1 MQPHASPAADVLAEL
16 RTTRD
21 GLSSAEAASRL
32 AQFGPNQLKPAKPVS
47 VLTLLLHQFT
57 SVVVWLLLAATVIAF
72 FLGDRMEAAAI
83 AAVLVIN
90 TAIGFITEFKARRA
104 MEALLKL
111 EAAKATVVRGGAAAV
126 IDAHQLVPGDIVLLD
141 AGAHVPADGRV
152 IEGNEL
158 RINEAP
164 LTGESMPVSKHADR
178 ALAED
183 TPLADRKTMVYK
195 GTAVSGGTARVVVTA
210 TGAATELGK
219 IGALVEGVQEERTPL
234 ETRLDAL
241 GHRLIWLALIVAGVV
256 AGLGAMQGA
265 PLNLVIETGLA
276 LAIAAV
282 PEALP
287 TVVTIALAVG
297 MRRMA
302 RRNALVRRLPAVET
316 LGSTTVV
323 CTDKTLTLTTGE
335 MTLSRVWI
343 AGGEVTPAKAPAR
356 LLRTAVLASGADDPM
371 DHAILAA
378 AAQVG
383 VTRAA
388 LERERPERGAIPFS
402 SERKYMASFHQEI
415 GRVEFTVF
423 VKGAP
428 GRLLELSNELAYNTG
443 PQPLDD
449 ARRQQVKD
457 ANAALASEGLRVL
470 AFASGKATVADE
482 SAIKDLTVE
491 GLAGFVDPPADGVKE
506 AIATLKG
513 AGLRT
518 IMITGDQKLTAE
530 AIARDLGVDG
540 VYSRVS
546 PEEKLRIVEA
556 LQGKGEIVAMLG
568 DGVNDAPALKKADVG
583 VAMGGRGT
591 DVAKEAA
598 AIVLQDDRF
607 GTVAAAV
614 EEGRVIYTNIRKFV
628 FYLFSCNLAEVLVLL
643 VAGVAGLPLPLLPLQ
658 LLWLNMLTDT
668 FPALALAMEPGDK
681 DVMQRPPRNPKDA
694 ILSRSFMLNVF
705 FYAGLITA
713 ATLIA
718 YLWALDAAPQKA
730 VTMAF
735 MTLAFAQ
742 VLHLGNARS
751 AGAVVT
757 PASIFSNPWA
767 IAGAGL
773 AGALQLLAM
782 FYEPLREVLRLVPL
796 DGREWLITAGCAAAP
811 AVIGQVV
818 KSVRRRR
825 PAAASSTVRSSG
837 AP

>member
-1 MQPHASPAADVLAEL
+1 VLASL
-16 RTTRD
+16 ATSRD
-21 GLSSAEAASRL
+21 GLSGAEAAARL
-32 AQFGPNQLKPAKPVS
+32 AQYGRNQLTPAKPVS
-47 VLTLLLHQFT
+47 SVTLLVHQLT
-57 SVVVWLLLAATVIAF
+57 SVVVWLLAAATLIAL
-72 FLGDRMEAAAI
+72 FLGDHIEAAAI
-83 AAVLVIN
+83 FAVLVIN
-90 TAIGFITEFKARRA
+90 TLIGFVTELRARRA

-111 EAAKATVVRGGAAAV
+111 EATTATVVRDGV
-126 IDAHQLVPGDIVLLD
+126 SSDIDAHLLVPGDIVLLD
-141 AGAHVPADGRV
+141 AGANVPADGRV
-152 IEGNEL
+152 IEEQEL
-158 RINEAP
+158 RTNEAA
-164 LTGESMPVSKHADR
+164 LTGESMPVSKDAAR
-178 ALAED
+178 ALADD

-219 IGALVEGVQEERTPL
+219 IGTLVEGVHEERTPL
-234 ETRLDAL
+234 EIRLDAL
-241 GHRLIWLALIVAGVV
+241 GRRLIWVALGVAALV

-265 PLNLVIETGLA
+265 PLGLVIETGLA

-335 MTLSRVWI
+335 MTLARVWI
-343 AGGEVTPAKAPAR
+343 AGGEVPLRKAPPR
-356 LLRTAVLASGADDPM
+356 LLRTAVLASGAADPM
-371 DHAILAA
+371 DDAILAA
-378 AAQVG
+378 GKTLG
-383 VTRAA
+383 VSRDALA
-388 LERERPERGAIPFS
+388 LERPARGAIPFS
-402 SERKYMASFHQEI
+402 SERKYMASFHEP
-415 GRVEFTVF
+415 GKTNPVEYSRSGQLTVH

-428 GRLLELSNELAYNTG
+428 GRLLEMSSALADNTG
-443 PQPLDD
+443 PRELDE
-449 ARRQQVKD
+449 ALRQHVRD
-457 ANAALASEGLRVL
+457 GNAALAREGLRVL
-470 AFASGKATVADE
+470 AFASGRVDAANE
-482 SAIKDLTVE
+482 AAIKDLTFE
-491 GLAGFVDPPADGVKE
+491 GLAGFVDPPAEGVKE

-518 IMITGDQKLTAE
+518 IMITGDQKLTAD
-530 AIARDLGVDG
+530 AIARELGVDG

-546 PEEKLRIVEA
+546 PEEKLRIVEE
-556 LQGKGEIVAMLG
+556 LQGQGEVVAMLG
-568 DGVNDAPALKKADVG
+568 DGVNDAAALKRADVG
-583 VAMGGRGT
+583 VAMGRRGT

-643 VAGVAGLPLPLLPLQ
+643 GAGVAVLPLPLLPLQ

-681 DVMQRPPRNPKDA
+681 DVMQRPPRSPKEA
-694 ILSRSFMLNVF
+694 ILSPSFLLSVL
-705 FYAGLITA
+705 FYASLITA
-713 ATLIA
+713 ATLAA
-718 YLWALDAAPQKA
+718 YLWALDNAPRKA

-751 AGAVVT
+751 AGAVVR
-757 PASIFSNPWA
+757 PASIVSNPWA

-773 AGALQLLAM
+773 AIGLQLVAM
-782 FYEPLREVLRLVPL
+782 FYAPLRDLLELVPL
-796 DGREWLITAGCAAAP
+796 DGREWIVTAGCAAAP
-811 AVIGQVV
+811 AVIGQVI
-818 KSVRRRR
+818 KSLRGRTQ
-825 PAAASSTVRSSG
+825 A
-837 AP
+837 